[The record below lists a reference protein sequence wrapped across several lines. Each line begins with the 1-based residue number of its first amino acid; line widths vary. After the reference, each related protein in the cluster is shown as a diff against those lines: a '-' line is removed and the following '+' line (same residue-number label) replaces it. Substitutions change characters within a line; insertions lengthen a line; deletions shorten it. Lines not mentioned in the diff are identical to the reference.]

1 MTIQLPVDPAPS
13 AVVDWTSR
21 YAAILATVCMR
32 AVRPEHEA
40 MVEQARL
47 DALQRIE
54 LGIAESLQH
63 GGSHPEAAAFLAFQ
77 FVDRCVAIAS
87 SNQAARS

>member
-21 YAAILATVCMR
+21 YAAILATVRMR
-32 AVRPEHEA
+32 AVRPEHEP

-54 LGIAESLQH
+54 LGIAESLQR
-63 GGSHPEAAAFLAFQ
+63 GGSHPEAAAYQAFAY
-77 FVDRCVAIAS
+77 VSRCVAIAS
-87 SNQAARS
+87 SSLAARA